1 MKKIAVGIISTLCL
15 VLVQPTFASEEKS
28 LVVIDSYFDSKVVGG
43 NISCITPQDASCAYT
58 AKSPTSTSLSNP
70 VNHGNAMVEVAKKQN
85 PNIKIIALY
94 SSGSNNFVNA
104 GNFIDALRWVD
115 KNSNKV
121 SAVSFSGFFNG
132 NKACSVSPTNT
143 ASYGGV
149 RGADT
154 TIRNLVLGL
163 KSKNIPVFAATGNKM
178 GTKIDYPACIID
190 VVSVSTGDLN
200 SFGQL
205 VSVNALD
212 ANTDY
217 VASASVSNYISPV
230 YGSLPQTTSS
240 ATVAVAA
247 QWSTKGTLS
256 NRVVQVLP

>member
-1 MKKIAVGIISTLCL
+1 MKKIAVGIISALCL
-15 VLVQPTFASEEKS
+15 ALIQPAFALEEKS
-28 LVVIDSYFDSKVVGG
+28 LVIIDSYFDFKVVGG
-43 NISCITPQDASCAYT
+43 NVSCVTPQGASCAYT
-58 AKSPTSTSLSNP
+58 AKSPTSTFLSNP

-94 SSGSNNFVNA
+94 SSGPNNFINA
-104 GNFIDALRWVD
+104 GNFIDALRWVE
-115 KNSNKV
+115 KNSSKV

-132 NKACSVSPTNT
+132 NKVCSVSPTNT

-163 KSKNIPVFAATGNKM
+163 KSKNIPVFVATGNTM

-200 SFGQL
+200 SSGQL

-212 ANTDY
+212 LNTDY
-217 VASASVSNYISPV
+217 VASSSVSNYTSVV
-230 YGSLPQTTSS
+230 YGLLPQTTSS

-247 QWSTKGTLS
+247 QWVTKGTLS
-256 NRVVQVLP
+256 NKVVQVLP